1 MFSLKV
7 HASSQLDEESKVY
20 LSEHK
25 QIPVATKGEVCLLK
39 GGCEDCTN
47 AAVNGH
53 LEVLKWLHE
62 KGAPWNENACYYA
75 AFNGHLETFKWLLV
89 NGCHC
94 SESTKGI
101 MKAKWPSE
109 EW

>member
-39 GGCEDCTN
+39 GGCEDCN
-47 AAVNGH
+47 KAASNGH
-53 LEVLKWLHE
+53 IECLKWLHE
-62 KGAPWNENACYYA
+62 KGAPWDERTCAWA
-75 AFNGHLETFKWLLV
+75 AENGHIEVLKWLLAS
-89 NGCHC
+89 GCPC
-94 SESTKGI
+94 SGSTKAI
-101 MKAKWPSE
+101 AKAKWASE